1 MAGKF
6 SSNCTST
13 TAPITATIL
22 PEVPFPALAA
32 GAVAYSDFDL
42 SKEFKNRNQNLKLKI
57 FNFAYIYLFNILYEF
72 KFCCKRKRKENK
84 PCDFGLSSS
93 LHFSSS
99 SVGPKTESKESKPLG
114 KGVKE
119 YKKI

>member
-57 FNFAYIYLFNILYEF
+57 FNFAYIYIYLIFYLNSNF
-72 KFCCKRKRKENK
+72 VAR
-84 PCDFGLSSS
+84 
-93 LHFSSS
+93 
-99 SVGPKTESKESKPLG
+99 G
-114 KGVKE
+114 KGRKTNPVILVYRLLYIFHHHQLDRRQNQRKVSL
-119 YKKI
+119 